1 MPVLGASE
9 ILGAIIQ
16 DDRPWGNF
24 RQFTHNQE
32 STVKILT
39 VDAGQTLSLQQ
50 HEKRDELWI
59 VLDTGLRVQV
69 DDDVFEPAVGDEI
82 IIMRG
87 SPHRL
92 SSAGPRGRVLEI
104 AFGFFD
110 ESDIIRLEDAYNR
123 A

>member
-1 MPVLGASE
+1 MPELSASD

-16 DDRPWGNF
+16 DNRPWGNF

-39 VDAGQTLSLQQ
+39 VEAGQTLSLQQ

-59 VLDTGLRVQV
+59 VLDEGLRVQV
-69 DDDVFEPAVGDEI
+69 DDDVLEPSVGDEI

-87 SPHRL
+87 SRHRL
-92 SSAGPRGRVLEI
+92 ASAGPRGRVLEI
-104 AFGFFD
+104 AFGYFD
-110 ESDIIRLEDAYNR
+110 ENDIVRLEDAYNR